1 MRFVQLISATVN
13 RSSGGLRAN
22 EIGVRGLRLILL
34 VAFTSASVGI
44 PVGDWSRFTETKA
57 ASATP
62 WCRCSTSAKRV
73 GSCCC
78 ATSPTGAAASGAKPS
93 GCCAERT
100 NKASC
105 VTPPKAGSC
114 CSQERV
120 PDGNQSKDI
129 ALASSPTDEF
139 PAWTARCAC
148 GPNDVPGL
156 LVDHSPKL
164 VPVRAELFGI
174 NQVGAAQ
181 GELIVHAGG
190 LRSEPIVPPPEFS
203 LLGA

>member
-13 RSSGGLRAN
+13 RLSGGLRAN
-22 EIGVRGLRLILL
+22 EFGARGLRLILL

-44 PVGDWSRFTETKA
+44 PVGDWSRFTETRA

-62 WCRCSTSAKRV
+62 WCRCSTSAKRA

-78 ATSPTGAAASGAKPS
+78 AKSPTGATASGVKPG
-93 GCCAERT
+93 GCCAART
-100 NKASC
+100 NQALC
-105 VTPPKAGSC
+105 DTPAKAGSC
-114 CSQERV
+114 CSQKRV

-129 ALASSPTDEF
+129 APASLPIDES
-139 PAWTARCAC
+139 PAWTARCSC

-156 LVDHSPKL
+156 LVDYSPKL
-164 VPVRAELFGI
+164 VPVRAGLLGVDRI
-174 NQVGAAQ
+174 AAAF
-181 GELIVHAGG
+181 GELLVHPVG

-203 LLGA
+203 LLG